1 MSTST
6 EPTVR
11 HDDLAGR
18 YEVVVDDE
26 VVAFAS
32 HHARAD
38 GAEVFDHTV
47 TEPAHRGQ
55 GLAAIVV
62 QHAMDDVRARGGKVV
77 PACWY
82 VGQWLDAH
90 PDYRDLVAT
99 SG

>member
-1 MSTST
+1 MDTSP

-11 HDDLAGR
+11 HDDITGR

-47 TEPAHRGQ
+47 TDPDQFGEP
-55 GLAAIVV
+55 
-62 QHAMDDVRARGGKVV
+62 
-77 PACWY
+77 CSC
-82 VGQWLDAH
+82 
-90 PDYRDLVAT
+90 RD
-99 SG
+99 G